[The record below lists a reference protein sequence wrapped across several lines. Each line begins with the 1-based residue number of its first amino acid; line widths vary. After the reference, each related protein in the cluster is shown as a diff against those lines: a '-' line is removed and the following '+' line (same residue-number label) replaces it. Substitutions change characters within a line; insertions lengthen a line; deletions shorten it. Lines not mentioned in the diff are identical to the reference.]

1 MIGLV
6 FSVVK
11 EMQLVRPI
19 RRHRMPFS
27 PSFSDVGVALLAKVA
42 SARFLHCSTNFL
54 WGGYL
59 SSMFYLNILFL
70 INSYVVVLASSDDP
84 WLNQVLLWC
93 YPMVISIIPYTVIPW
108 YPQGMGSRTSPTPAP
123 QVPKSLKCS
132 SPLYTMT

>member
-11 EMQLVRPI
+11 EMQLVCPI

-42 SARFLHCSTNFL
+42 PARFLHCSTNFL
-54 WGGYL
+54 GGGYL

-84 WLNQVLLWC
+84 WLNQVHYDVTQWLFL
-93 YPMVISIIPYTVIPW
+93 SFLIPLSLGIHKGRVPGLPP
-108 YPQGMGSRTSPTPAP
+108 PQHHKY
-123 QVPKSLKCS
+123 QNL
-132 SPLYTMT
+132 